1 LRRTRPYP
9 LGVFSAKTRD
19 GGDAAVKG
27 PFQATAFFGALL
39 LVGCSGCSL
48 VDRAGTDLE
57 NAGINIRN
65 SADWVRGEL
74 GGTPPV
80 AAGHSPGMAAYP
92 PEPSPNPLPPP

>member
-1 LRRTRPYP
+1 
-9 LGVFSAKTRD
+9 
-19 GGDAAVKG
+19 VKG
-27 PFQATAFFGALL
+27 PFHATAFFGVLL
-39 LVGCSGCSL
+39 LVVCSGCSL

-65 SADWVRGEL
+65 SADWVRGKL

-92 PEPSPNPLPPP
+92 PEPSPNPPPPP